1 MVGGTKLSITLIH
14 RIHCMGEKNSPEKNS
29 LSVTYKILNYIY
41 GDYII
46 SIDWGNKI
54 LGYICSEIY
63 SYACQKNRSY
73 TYGWMGGNVLHE
85 RILKQVTYACHICMS
100 HMHVYLLMHVCL
112 HDICMY
118 IYITYIFMSPKIT
131 HAYVCVC
138 THTCVDCTGV
148 RGIHSVQIITRARVC
163 V

>member
-1 MVGGTKLSITLIH
+1 
-14 RIHCMGEKNSPEKNS
+14 MGEENSPEKEF
-29 LSVTYKILNYIY
+29 SVTHQILNYIY

-46 SIDWGNKI
+46 SIDIISIG
-54 LGYICSEIY
+54 E
-63 SYACQKNRSY
+63 KNSRLNTLRNLQLRMSKKLQLHI
-73 TYGWMGGNVLHE
+73 WMDGGKCLT
-85 RILKQVTYACHICMS
+85 RAYLKTS
-100 HMHVYLLMHVCL
+100 H
-112 HDICMY
+112 ICMY

-138 THTCVDCTGV
+138 THTCVDCTGG